1 MSEPTRNVV
10 ESTTLLPCPFCGG
23 NYVQFIEYK
32 AGYGTV
38 GCGACQFEKPDS
50 SVVILPRE
58 EAIAA
63 WNRRAN
69 GATTRHGKYR
79 TKYGRRVPLCERC
92 GYSIGDLRWKFCPG
106 CGAEVDE

>member
-1 MSEPTRNVV
+1 MTEVRAGSSRFE
-10 ESTTLLPCPFCGG
+10 LLPCPFCGG

-58 EAIAA
+58 EAIDA
-63 WNRRAN
+63 WNRRAD
-69 GATTRHGKYR
+69 H
-79 TKYGRRVPLCERC
+79 
-92 GYSIGDLRWKFCPG
+92 D
-106 CGAEVDE
+106 